1 MWTVVY
7 IAKNKELAQKLKMVL
22 QSHNI
27 LVTIRAINK
36 DTTTGYEVLVPGA
49 EVDEAL
55 GLIIDEA

>member
-7 IAKNKELAQKLKMVL
+7 IAKNSELAHKLKAMLNGHDIMVML
-22 QSHNI
+22 
-27 LVTIRAINK
+27 RAINK

>member
-55 GLIIDEA
+55 SLIIDET

>member
-7 IAKNKELAQKLKMVL
+7 IAKNIELARNLRAMLNGHDIMVML
-22 QSHNI
+22 
-27 LVTIRAINK
+27 RAINK

-55 GLIIDEA
+55 GLIIDET